1 MKIEITSVRFPAD
14 VYEQLRLLSFTSR
27 ESINQIVV
35 KAVVKYM
42 EDVMK

>member
-1 MKIEITSVRFPAD
+1 MKIEITSVRFPED
-14 VYEQLRLLSFTSR
+14 VYEQLRLLSFTTR

-42 EDVMK
+42 EDVKK

>member
-1 MKIEITSVRFPAD
+1 MKIEITSVRFPED

>member
-1 MKIEITSVRFPAD
+1 MKIEITSVRFPED
-14 VYEQLRLLSFTSR
+14 VYEQLRLLSFTTR

>member
-1 MKIEITSVRFPAD
+1 MKIEITSVRFPED

-42 EDVMK
+42 EEKGK

>member
-1 MKIEITSVRFPAD
+1 MKIEITSVRFPGD
-14 VYEQLRLLSFTSR
+14 VYEKLRTLSFTSR